1 MTHVD
6 DGELQALRRR
16 AYGPDADIFGDP
28 AALSRLRELEGKER
42 PVEPGPEVAVRDS
55 PPATPESVEFPEP
68 EPAPVEPAAEQP
80 PAATG
85 DRPRVRLRRPRL
97 IAALALVVVVVA
109 AVVAG
114 GVIAAHRSRGDGLH
128 FAGRQV
134 ARLTVDRGYQ
144 IPLAISGMWGGGNA
158 GVVAFQEFHGL
169 RVVTDPSTGDAGSR
183 ADACLTIYTDKFTT
197 ALAGT
202 GAALTPGLTYRG
214 CAAGA
219 FPATVQFRVDDELP
233 AALRSAFP
241 AGTPLQFV
249 YDEPHHEIVVFADR

>member
-28 AALSRLRELEGKER
+28 AALRRLRELEGKGR
-42 PVEPGPEVAVRDS
+42 PVETGPEVADRDDA
-55 PPATPESVEFPEP
+55 PAAPESAEARVPA
-68 EPAPVEPAAEQP
+68 EPAEPLEPAEQP

-85 DRPRVRLRRPRL
+85 DRPRLRLRRPRL
-97 IAALALVVVVVA
+97 IATLALVVVA

-183 ADACLTIYTDKFTT
+183 ADACLTIYTDKFT
-197 ALAGT
+197 ADLAGT